1 MPDTGTVRGLL
12 LVATTTVQNHLG
24 GRPPLTDTP
33 DFLARLTGVLH
44 SLQTG
49 DIATVAEAA
58 RRARCSRRSILWFRE
73 QWERGVAPADFAP
86 RRP

>member
-1 MPDTGTVRGLL
+1 MKTDR
-12 LVATTTVQNHLG
+12 ANSTTAGQKPRT

-33 DFLARLTGVLH
+33 EFLPRLTGVLH

-73 QWERGVAPADFAP
+73 QWERGVTPADFAP

>member
-1 MPDTGTVRGLL
+1 M
-12 LVATTTVQNHLG
+12 TTPPSVQNHLG

-33 DFLARLTGVLH
+33 DFLARLVEVMHG
-44 SLQTG
+44 LQSG

-58 RRARCSRRSILWFRE
+58 RQARCSRRSILWFKE
-73 QWERGVAPADFAP
+73 QWKQGVAPADFAP